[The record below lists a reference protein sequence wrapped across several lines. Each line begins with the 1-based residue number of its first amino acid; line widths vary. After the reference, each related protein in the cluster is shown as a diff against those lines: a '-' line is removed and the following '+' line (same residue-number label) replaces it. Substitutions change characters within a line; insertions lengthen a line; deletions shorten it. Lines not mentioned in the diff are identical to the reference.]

1 MDTQEFQGANV
12 QPEQEVVL
20 LLRGIKVTRKPK
32 DHDALEATPSDPN
45 SDVEIL
51 RRALNI
57 EPLPVTKLRENT
69 NLQRTTIDRNTVSV
83 SAQEDETVVRL
94 GDKDWYNING
104 KLRTGTINGQPRKFI
119 FSKSGVGFAGFDPF
133 LDIYTIN
140 PPGLEKY
147 QSDPEAF
154 FSGLLHEAGHDSYMS
169 LSEAKQRELNDLI
182 LKTPLLR
189 DALFRFG
196 TALYSDK
203 LVVNGKEA
211 GAYYLEDHSVSN
223 EAARN
228 IAISPSDNQKGVKD
242 TRSLVFNLNGQP
254 QEVFAGLLITE
265 FMSHMSTLEMSRQL
279 FDRNAVGERALRGGQ
294 DPRYD
299 AIFLGFKRLQLDPQI
314 NQTINTFGI
323 FKDNTPQFASDF
335 AAIAGSAH
343 S

>member
-1 MDTQEFQGANV
+1 
-12 QPEQEVVL
+12 
-20 LLRGIKVTRKPK
+20 
-32 DHDALEATPSDPN
+32 
-45 SDVEIL
+45 
-51 RRALNI
+51 
-57 EPLPVTKLRENT
+57 
-69 NLQRTTIDRNTVSV
+69 
-83 SAQEDETVVRL
+83 
-94 GDKDWYNING
+94 
-104 KLRTGTINGQPRKFI
+104 
-119 FSKSGVGFAGFDPF
+119 
-133 LDIYTIN
+133 
-140 PPGLEKY
+140 
-147 QSDPEAF
+147 
-154 FSGLLHEAGHDSYMS
+154 MS

-196 TALYSDK
+196 AALYSDK

-211 GAYYLEDHSVSN
+211 GAYYLKDHSVSN

-242 TRSLVFNLNGQP
+242 ARSLVFDFNGQP

-265 FMSHMSTLEMSRQL
+265 FMSYMSTLEMSRQL
-279 FDRNAVGERALRGGQ
+279 FDRYVVGTRALRGGQ

-314 NQTINTFGI
+314 NQTINMFGI
-323 FKDNTPQFASDF
+323 FKDNTPQFVSDF